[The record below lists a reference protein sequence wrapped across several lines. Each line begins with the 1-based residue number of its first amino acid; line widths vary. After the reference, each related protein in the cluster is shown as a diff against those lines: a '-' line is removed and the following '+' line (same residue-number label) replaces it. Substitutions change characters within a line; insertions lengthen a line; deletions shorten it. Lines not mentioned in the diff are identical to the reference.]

1 MTLNI
6 SAEINLPDPSPVL
19 RRSDLA
25 ALENVPLVSIG
36 GLPIAVIGRT
46 ASARLIID
54 LARSRPGRRPIVMT
68 SANGQVVSLVARD
81 PDARRLFLASDLIHA
96 DGMPL
101 VFASRLRS
109 EVALPERVATTDL
122 FHDVARLAEI
132 EGGSFYLLGGE
143 PRIIDRAVANVRE
156 RYPRL
161 AIAGH
166 RSGYFAGDESRVVDE
181 INAVAPDVL
190 WVGMG
195 VPREQAFA
203 HAFRHRLTNVGVIKT
218 SGGLFDFLS
227 GKNGRAPAWMQA
239 AGLEWLYRTALEP
252 RRLLIRYLTTN
263 PHAAYLLLSKA
274 SHRVYPAKD
283 GGADPTSRNRATAD
297 RDGYRS

>member
-1 MTLNI
+1 TLNI
-6 SAEINLPDPSPVL
+6 SADLHLADPSPTL
-19 RRSDLA
+19 ERSDF
-25 ALENVPLVSIG
+25 ALLDNIRQVAIG
-36 GLPIAVIGRT
+36 GLPIAVIDRV

-54 LARSRPGRRPIVMT
+54 LARSRPGPRPVVMT

-81 PDARRLFLASDLIHA
+81 PDARRMFLAADLLHA

-101 VFASRLRS
+101 VVAPRLRGP
-109 EVALPERVATTDL
+109 AQWPERVATTDL
-122 FHDVARLAEI
+122 FHDVARLAEL
-132 EGGSFYLLGGE
+132 EGVSFYLLGAQ
-143 PRIIDRAVANVRE
+143 PTVIDRAVASVRE

-166 RSGYFAGDESRVVDE
+166 RSGYFAGDEDRIAEE
-181 INAVAPDVL
+181 INAAAPGVL

-203 HAFRHRLTNVGVIKT
+203 AAYAHRLTNVGVIKT

-227 GKNGRAPAWMQA
+227 GKNRRAPAWMQA

-252 RRLLIRYLTTN
+252 RRLLMRYLTTN
-263 PHAAYLLLSKA
+263 PHAAYLLLAKA
-274 SHRVYPAKD
+274 SRRAVTNPLE
-283 GGADPTSRNRATAD
+283 DP
-297 RDGYRS
+297 G